1 MSEVVVTR
9 LVVINDPHG
18 MHMRPADLFSRTA
31 RGFNCKVWLNKDG
44 YKVDGT
50 SILDIMTLAVVHKS
64 ELTIEC
70 VGPDAEKAI
79 EVLAEVIQRI
89 PAPDGQKKEERRE
102 D

>member
-1 MSEVVVTR
+1 MSEIVTRVVT
-9 LVVINDPHG
+9 INDPHG
-18 MHMRPADLFSRTA
+18 MHMRPADLFARTA
-31 RGFNCKVWLNKDG
+31 RGFNCKVYLVKEG

-70 VGPDAEKAI
+70 HGPEAAKAI
-79 EVLAEVIQRI
+79 EVLAEVIQRV
-89 PAPDGQKKEERRE
+89 PKPDPEPQKEGE